1 MVDLPSPYLLF
12 LGDARSETYAKTA
25 FGLRDWAPEAV
36 IGEYAMPEATVT
48 LGLER
53 LTPAEAAS
61 RGARAM
67 LLGIAPVG
75 GAIPAHWLSELV
87 AALEAGL
94 DIVAGLHQRLADIPE
109 LAATAQRLGRTL
121 HDVRH
126 PTVSFS
132 TGTGLPRMGKR
143 LLTVGTDCALGKKYT
158 ALAIAKRWR
167 ALGGNADFRATGQ
180 TGIMIAG
187 HGVAIDAVVAD
198 FIAGAAEWLSPANT
212 ADHWDIIEGQGS
224 LYHPAFAGVTLGLLH
239 GAQPDL
245 FVLCHDPTRGT
256 IYGYPHIPMPDL
268 ADAIAL
274 YEQLGRLTNPAIAC
288 AGISINSS
296 KMSDPERQDWMA
308 RTSDRLGLPVA
319 DPLRDGVDAFIQRMQ
334 TVTA

>member
-12 LGDARSETYAKTA
+12 LGDTRSETYAKTA
-25 FGLRDWAPEAV
+25 FGLRDWAPDAV

-53 LTPAEAAS
+53 LTPTAAAS
-61 RGARAM
+61 RGARAL

-75 GAIPAHWLSELV
+75 GAIPAHWLPELI

-109 LAATAQRLGRTL
+109 LAATARRLGRTL
-121 HDVRH
+121 FDVRH

-132 TGTGLPRMGKR
+132 AGTGLPRSGKR

-158 ALAIAKRWR
+158 ALAIAKRWQ

-198 FIAGAAEWLSPANT
+198 FIAGAAEWLSPAN
-212 ADHWDIIEGQGS
+212 APDHWDIIEGQGS

-245 FVLCHDPTRGT
+245 FVLCHDPTRAAV
-256 IYGYPHIPMPDL
+256 YGYPHIPMPDL
-268 ADAIAL
+268 AEAIAL
-274 YEQLGRLTNPAIAC
+274 YTQLGRLTNPAIAC

-296 KMSDPERQDWMA
+296 KMGEADRADWIA
-308 RTSDRLGLPVA
+308 RTADRLGLPVA
-319 DPLRDGVDAFIQRMQ
+319 DPLRDGVDGFIQKMQ
-334 TVTA
+334 AVRA

>member
-12 LGDARSETYAKTA
+12 LGDTRSETYAKTA
-25 FGLRDWAPEAV
+25 FGLRDWAPDAV

-53 LTPAEAAS
+53 LTPTAAAS
-61 RGARAM
+61 RGARAL

-75 GAIPAHWLSELV
+75 GAIPAHWLPELI

-109 LAATAQRLGRTL
+109 LAATARRLGRTL
-121 HDVRH
+121 FDVRH

-132 TGTGLPRMGKR
+132 AGTGLPRSGKR

-158 ALAIAKRWR
+158 ALAIAKRWQ

-198 FIAGAAEWLSPANT
+198 FIAGAAEWLSPAN
-212 ADHWDIIEGQGS
+212 APDHWDIIEGQGS

-245 FVLCHDPTRGT
+245 FVLCHDPTRAA

-268 ADAIAL
+268 AEAIAL
-274 YEQLGRLTNPAIAC
+274 YTQLGRLTNPAIAC

-296 KMSDPERQDWMA
+296 KMGEADRADWIA
-308 RTSDRLGLPVA
+308 RTADRLGLPVA
-319 DPLRDGVDAFIQRMQ
+319 DPLRDGVDGFIQKMQ
-334 TVTA
+334 AVRA